1 MSERYVHSSGEAALN
16 AMSRL
21 SLPVS
26 EWVATFPATAPVRW
40 PVKWWARKESNL
52 QPT

>member
-1 MSERYVHSSGEAALN
+1 MGIAGYRSIKMSERYVHFSGEAALN

-26 EWVATFPATAPVRW
+26 E
-40 PVKWWARKESNL
+40 
-52 QPT
+52 